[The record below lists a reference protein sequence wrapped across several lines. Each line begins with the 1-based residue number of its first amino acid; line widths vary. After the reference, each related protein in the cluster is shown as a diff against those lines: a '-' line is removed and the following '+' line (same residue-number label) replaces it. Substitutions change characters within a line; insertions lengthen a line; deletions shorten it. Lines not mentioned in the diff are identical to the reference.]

1 MYGKIIENVKVDQEN
16 DKIFTNKIK
25 VYENNQV
32 WNAIL
37 VIVSSYIFIFDN
49 QGEKVIGP
57 FNFLE
62 DITKF
67 IYSELYQ
74 NYFAFKMKDIKKSAG
89 RGDHIICIIDDR
101 DLLA

>member
-37 VIVSSYIFIFDN
+37 VIVSS
-49 QGEKVIGP
+49 
-57 FNFLE
+57 
-62 DITKF
+62 
-67 IYSELYQ
+67 
-74 NYFAFKMKDIKKSAG
+74 
-89 RGDHIICIIDDR
+89 
-101 DLLA
+101 